1 MSQSN
6 NQIGKRQNKV
16 PFSVAIT
23 TPTYQK
29 LVNDTLSD
37 PKRARQFVAAITS
50 AVSTNPALQECE
62 PGSILSGALLG
73 ESLNLSPSPQLGQY
87 YLVPFKDKKAG
98 TTKATFIPGY
108 KGYIQLALRS
118 GTCRNLDAKE
128 VKAGELV
135 SYDPFTGDI
144 KLKPIQDPKTRAKAE
159 TIGYFGIYENISGFR
174 KTMYMSKEEMI
185 IYADTYSS
193 AFSAK
198 AYEKLQRGEIPQN
211 ELWKYSS
218 FWYKN
223 FDVMAKKTILRQLC
237 SKWVDMSIEL
247 RDAYLAD
254 GATVSQDKEGT
265 FTFESSDPVEDDFYT
280 EPSYTVEEE
289 EDIPEVQGE
298 PEEPEEISFDEL

>member
-6 NQIGKRQNKV
+6 NQIGQRQNKV
-16 PFSVAIT
+16 PFTVAIT

-87 YLVPFKDKKAG
+87 YLVPFKDKKSG

-128 VKAGELV
+128 VKEGELI

-144 KLKPIQDPKTRAKAE
+144 QLRPIRDPKERTKAK

-185 IYADTYSS
+185 MYADTYSS

-198 AYEKLQRGEIPQN
+198 AYEKLLKGEIPQN
-211 ELWKYSS
+211 DLWKYSS

-223 FDVMAKKTILRQLC
+223 FDVMACKTILRKLC
-237 SKWVDMSIEL
+237 SKWVDMSIEM
-247 RDAYLAD
+247 RNAYLAD
-254 GATVSQDKEGT
+254 GATISQDKEGA

-280 EPSYTVEEE
+280 EPSYTIE
-289 EDIPEVQGE
+289 EDEEIPEAQSE
-298 PEEPEEISFDEL
+298 TEEPDEISFDEL

>member
-6 NQIGKRQNKV
+6 NQIGQRQNKV
-16 PFSVAIT
+16 PFTVAIT

-29 LVNDTLSD
+29 LVNGTLSD

-62 PGSILSGALLG
+62 PGSVLSGALLG

-87 YLVPFKDKKAG
+87 YLVPFKDKKSG

-128 VKAGELV
+128 VKEGELIE
-135 SYDPFTGDI
+135 YDPFTGDVKLQPI
-144 KLKPIQDPKTRAKAE
+144 KDPKKRANAK

-198 AYEKLQRGEIPQN
+198 AYEKLLKGEIPQN
-211 ELWKYSS
+211 DLWKYSS

-223 FDVMAKKTILRQLC
+223 FDVMACKTILRKLC
-237 SKWVDMSIEL
+237 SKWVDMSIEM
-247 RDAYLAD
+247 RNAYLAD
-254 GATVSQDKEGT
+254 GATISQDKEGT

-289 EDIPEVQGE
+289 EEIPEAQSE
-298 PEEPEEISFDEL
+298 TEEPEEISFDEL